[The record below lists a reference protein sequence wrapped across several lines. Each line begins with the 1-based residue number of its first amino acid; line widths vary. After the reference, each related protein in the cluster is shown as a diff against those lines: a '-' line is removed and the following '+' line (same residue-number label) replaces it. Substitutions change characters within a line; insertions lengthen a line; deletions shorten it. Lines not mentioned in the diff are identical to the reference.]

1 MKQIKDRVKNVV
13 DYNDVIREHIENLSA
28 SFNKLSKYVEKALE
42 INTQNRKKT
51 YDTKIIMDN
60 LLIAVK
66 DIEKN

>member
-28 SFNKLSKYVEKALE
+28 SSNKLSKYVEKALE